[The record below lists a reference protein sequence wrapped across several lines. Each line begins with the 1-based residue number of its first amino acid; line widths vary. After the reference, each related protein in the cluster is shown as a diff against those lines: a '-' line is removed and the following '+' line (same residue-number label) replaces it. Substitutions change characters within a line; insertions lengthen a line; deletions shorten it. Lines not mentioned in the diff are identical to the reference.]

1 MMRRRR
7 QALHDDE
14 GTIMLL
20 TLGFTVLALLLVL
33 VVAAATQ
40 VHLQRMRLTHVAD
53 EIALDAADAMDLD
66 DYYAGRVGAPTDN
79 AVVPLSPQLLAD
91 IAEQRVP
98 SAAARAGLPPTALVS
113 AITHD
118 GRSATVTV
126 RTVVHP
132 LFGIDALLPF
142 ANGVTLTATS
152 SARAY

>member
-1 MMRRRR
+1 MTLQRRDLRE
-7 QALHDDE
+7 DE

-33 VVAAATQ
+33 VIAAATQ

-66 DYYAGRVGAPTDN
+66 DYYAGHVDPPGEHS
-79 AVVPLSPQLLAD
+79 VIPLSHDAVAA
-91 IAEQRVP
+91 IAQQRVD
-98 SAAARAGLPPTALVS
+98 AAAQRAGLPATFVLS
-113 AITHD
+113 AVTTDRH
-118 GRSATVTV
+118 SATVTV
-126 RTVVHP
+126 QTVVHP